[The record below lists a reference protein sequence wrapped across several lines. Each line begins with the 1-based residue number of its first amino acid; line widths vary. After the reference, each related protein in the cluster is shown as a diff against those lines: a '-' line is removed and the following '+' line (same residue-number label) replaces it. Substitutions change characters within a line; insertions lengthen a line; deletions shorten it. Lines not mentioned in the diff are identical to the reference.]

1 MGEKGKDNT
10 QQSRQDVFLPL
21 SVFAVFC
28 LLTGVV
34 IWFETLSPDNSL
46 RPLLAVLAGALV
58 MAFLLLLSFWL
69 ARSSSRPAHAA
80 AVVLWVLYIL
90 ILLAMAFQVYQ
101 DIRNGLMS
109 RDTWLTAGVLTAGV
123 LGIFG
128 RKILAAFRRKAFRN
142 RTNHVVM
149 GRIYQI
155 MGETHLD
162 LDGDPVTLCHALID
176 YAVEDKVYE
185 TRADISR
192 SMIRKFGRDAF
203 LGRPVSVF
211 YNPLDPASA
220 YTERIDR
227 HFFDE

>member
-80 AVVLWVLYIL
+80 AVVLWV
-90 ILLAMAFQVYQ
+90 
-101 DIRNGLMS
+101 
-109 RDTWLTAGVLTAGV
+109 
-123 LGIFG
+123 
-128 RKILAAFRRKAFRN
+128 
-142 RTNHVVM
+142 
-149 GRIYQI
+149 
-155 MGETHLD
+155 
-162 LDGDPVTLCHALID
+162 
-176 YAVEDKVYE
+176 
-185 TRADISR
+185 
-192 SMIRKFGRDAF
+192 
-203 LGRPVSVF
+203 
-211 YNPLDPASA
+211 PLSP
-220 YTERIDR
+220 
-227 HFFDE
+227 